1 MAEKNDLGWE
11 PGKQKENTMSLY
23 ADWRALCERKQSE
36 PDFQQFWQ
44 EYFEQEKEVYR
55 KVLEDHD
62 LPYTGT
68 VAALAEGF
76 GMDPVTFAGYL
87 DGANTSFASGEK
99 DLEALTE
106 DSEVTLDFDFEK
118 LYYNMHEAKADW
130 LFNLPEWNEVL
141 SEEKRH
147 EITKAYRASKV
158 FVNQNKVGR
167 NDPCPCGSGKKYKNC
182 CGKNA

>member
-1 MAEKNDLGWE
+1 
-11 PGKQKENTMSLY
+11 MSLY
-23 ADWRALCERKQSE
+23 SEWRALCERKQSE

-44 EYFEQEKEVYR
+44 GYFDQETEVYK
-55 KVLEDHD
+55 KVLEDFE

-68 VAALAEGF
+68 VADLADGF
-76 GMDPVTFAGYL
+76 DMEPMTFLGYL
-87 DGANTSFASGEK
+87 DGANTSFAGGEK
-99 DLEALTE
+99 DLDSLTE

-130 LFNLPEWNEVL
+130 LYNLPEWDKVL

-147 EITKAYRASKV
+147 EITKAYRASKI
-158 FVNQNKVGR
+158 FVNTNKVGR